1 MAEPAFGYLL
11 DNGFLMSGDPLGNVG
26 TPLTYLEFVTLSNS
40 LDDNTPTPPD
50 PSILAEAI
58 ARYNAM
64 AAQYVSVGMDPL
76 IMLGPSPDPEA

>member
-1 MAEPAFGYLL
+1 
-11 DNGFLMSGDPLGNVG
+11 MSGDPLGNVG
-26 TPLTYLEFVTLSNS
+26 TPLTYSEFVALSNS
-40 LDDNTPTPPD
+40 ISDYSPPPPD
-50 PSILAEAI
+50 PSILAGAI